1 VREWEEAGDMAIMTA
16 VELLSPPEP
25 ERPVTPE
32 DPAAWGLEGEDL
44 ERWEVVE

>member
-1 VREWEEAGDMAIMTA
+1 VAIMTA
-16 VELLSPPEP
+16 VDLLSPPEP

-32 DPAAWGLEGEDL
+32 DPAVWGVEDL